1 MRPIFIFLI
10 SQSILLPIIAGLV
23 RYRRIDKS
31 YQPFFILLLIG
42 LLTEIISFV
51 IIKRHRQNGFVVN
64 IYILIEWVMI
74 AWQFHVWGFLKHK
87 SGIFWLLVFLVS
99 LLWVAENF
107 VFGRITDF
115 SPYFRFFYF
124 FLIVLLSTNKINFM
138 ITHDNRSLFRNPKF
152 LICIG
157 FLIYF
162 IFMTLYYWAYQV
174 SMYDKLQMSST
185 FIFLMVWIN
194 ALTNSIYAMAFLL
207 IPARVQFTL
216 K

>member
-1 MRPIFIFLI
+1 
-10 SQSILLPIIAGLV
+10 V

-31 YQPFFILLLIG
+31 YQPFYILLLIG
-42 LLTEIISFV
+42 LFTEILSFT
-51 IIKRHRQNGFVVN
+51 IIKQHRHNGFVVN
-64 IYILIEWVMI
+64 IYILVEWVMI
-74 AWQFHVWGFLKHK
+74 AWLFHVWGFLKQRR
-87 SGIFWLLVFLVS
+87 GVFWLLVFLVS

-174 SMYDKLQMSST
+174 SRYDKLVMSST
-185 FIFLMVWIN
+185 FIFLMAWIN
-194 ALTNSIYAMAFLL
+194 ALTNGIYAIAFLL

-216 K
+216 N

>member
-42 LLTEIISFV
+42 LLTEIVSFM
-51 IIKRHRQNGFVVN
+51 IIRQHKHNGFVVN
-64 IYILIEWVMI
+64 IYILVEWIMI
-74 AWQFHVWGFLKHK
+74 AWQFHVWGFLKQK
-87 SGIFWLLVFLVS
+87 SRIFWLLVFLVS

-138 ITHDNRSLFRNPKF
+138 ITHDNRSLIRNPKF

-216 K
+216 N